1 MARAEVVRAA
11 VMIMM
16 KMHGRDGEGDERLTR
31 ASTVMKAMTVSA
43 ATVPAWTSVHGRDGE
58 GDEQL
63 TRASTVMEAMTASAA
78 TVPAWTS
85 VNGRDEEGDERL
97 TMASTLMKVM
107 TVSAATVPA
116 WASVSAVTVR
126 KACLVRA
133 VGVAIEST
141 VAKVGWSSWRGAA
154 VAGLVELVR
163 RCGGGHMALSED
175 PGTNHFNLSTG
186 AMRI

>member
-11 VMIMM
+11 VMIMV
-16 KMHGRDGEGDERLTR
+16 K
-31 ASTVMKAMTVSA
+31 
-43 ATVPAWTSVHGRDGE
+43 VHGRDGE

-85 VNGRDEEGDERL
+85 SMAVTVVVARAEVTRAAVMNMVKVNGRDEEGDERL